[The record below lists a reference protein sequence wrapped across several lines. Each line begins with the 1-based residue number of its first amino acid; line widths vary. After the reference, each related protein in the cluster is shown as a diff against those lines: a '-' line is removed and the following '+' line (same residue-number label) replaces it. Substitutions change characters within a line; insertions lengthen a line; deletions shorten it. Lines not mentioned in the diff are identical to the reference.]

1 MRAKLILLIVSGG
14 LTAAALLVVRQQRLQ
29 AVYEMTRALDRAAE
43 NDQKLWKLRVE
54 IARQITPERVERMA
68 EGLGDLHPIP
78 LEICEPAPSAPMPAT
93 RSQPPAQPA
102 PTPAPTRRTA
112 R

>member
-1 MRAKLILLIVSGG
+1 MRAKLILLIVTGG
-14 LTAAALLVVRQQRLQ
+14 LTAAVLLVVRQQRLQ

-43 NDQKLWKLRVE
+43 NDQRLWKLRVE
-54 IARQITPERVERMA
+54 IARQITPDRVERMA

-78 LEICEPAPSAPMPAT
+78 LEICEPASSVPL
-93 RSQPPAQPA
+93 PA
-102 PTPAPTRRTA
+102 PGDSRAQGAA